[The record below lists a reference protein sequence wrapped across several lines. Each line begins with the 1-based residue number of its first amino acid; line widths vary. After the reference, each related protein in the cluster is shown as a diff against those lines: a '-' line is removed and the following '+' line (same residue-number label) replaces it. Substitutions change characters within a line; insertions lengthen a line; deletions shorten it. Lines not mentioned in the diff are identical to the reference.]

1 MDKRK
6 KIHQIGL
13 MVIYDLVT
21 IFLSTM
27 IATVLSAP
35 KSEEYFFYNYYVPSY
50 MAALVFLQIA
60 IYFVLEVYKINHDKF
75 NLFDI
80 GRIVISNVV
89 VLACNIVFVLYTGW
103 FNIMWACC
111 YAGLA
116 LLFTL
121 SHRFIFRTIARRN
134 ETDDKLEDKSED
146 KSEDKLENK
155 EEFTEVNN

>member
-1 MDKRK
+1 MNKRK
-6 KIHQIGL
+6 RIYQVGL
-13 MVIYDLVT
+13 MVLYDLVT

-134 ETDDKLEDKSED
+134 ETDDEIIEKPKEKEFT
-146 KSEDKLENK
+146 KLEN
-155 EEFTEVNN
+155 

>member
-1 MDKRK
+1 MNKRK
-6 KIHQIGL
+6 RIYQVGL
-13 MVIYDLVT
+13 MVLYDLVT

-134 ETDDKLEDKSED
+134 ETDDEIIEKPKEE
-146 KSEDKLENK
+146 EFTKLEN
-155 EEFTEVNN
+155 

>member
-1 MDKRK
+1 MNKRK
-6 KIHQIGL
+6 RIYQVGL
-13 MVIYDLVT
+13 MVLYDLVT

-75 NLFDI
+75 NIFDI

-134 ETDDKLEDKSED
+134 ETDDEIIEKPKEE
-146 KSEDKLENK
+146 EFTKLEN
-155 EEFTEVNN
+155 

>member
-1 MDKRK
+1 MNKRK
-6 KIHQIGL
+6 RIYQVGF
-13 MVIYDLVT
+13 MVLYDLVT

-75 NLFDI
+75 NIFDI

-134 ETDDKLEDKSED
+134 ETDDEIIEKPKEE
-146 KSEDKLENK
+146 EFTKLEN
-155 EEFTEVNN
+155 